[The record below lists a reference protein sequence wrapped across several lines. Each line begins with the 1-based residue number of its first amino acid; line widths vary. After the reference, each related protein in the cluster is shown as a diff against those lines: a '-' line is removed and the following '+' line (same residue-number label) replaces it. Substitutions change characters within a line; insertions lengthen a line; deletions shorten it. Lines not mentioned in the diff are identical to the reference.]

1 MRFPQLFIL
10 FFQDNYSLL
19 SGQALVFL
27 PFFYTVQFTCL
38 LVCPYVHLEVSLPD
52 CSLCVI
58 VSRLLVFS
66 SFGVCVYAHVCP
78 VISQSSSFSFPPP
91 VKSLSRKQADLNK
104 KI

>member
-58 VSRLLVFS
+58 VSRLLVFPS
-66 SFGVCVYAHVCP
+66 LVSVFMPMYVL
-78 VISQSSSFSFPPP
+78 S
-91 VKSLSRKQADLNK
+91 SLSQAHSHFLHQ
-104 KI
+104 